1 MQEDTRRLLQECN
14 SGCKMAINSMQ
25 QIQDYVTDEGL
36 AMLIRESTESH
47 EKLEDEST
55 RLLEENG
62 AYEKEPGVMASAMSW
77 LTTEMKMLVKRS
89 DTEVAKIMMDGC
101 NMGIQ
106 SIVAKTH
113 LYKNASE
120 ESKKLAERL
129 VKEEEDFMKKLK
141 EYL

>member
-36 AMLIRESTESH
+36 ATLIRESTERH
-47 EKLEDEST
+47 EKLEAEST
-55 RLLEENG
+55 KLLEENG
-62 AYEKEPGVMASAMSW
+62 EYEKEPGVMASAMSW
-77 LTTEMKMLVKRS
+77 LSTEMKMLVKRS

-106 SIVAKTH
+106 SIVEKSHEYA
-113 LYKNASE
+113 NASE

-129 VKEEEDFMKKLK
+129 VKEEELFMRDLK

>member
-77 LTTEMKMLVKRS
+77 LTTEMKMMVKRS

-106 SIVAKTH
+106 SIVEKTH

-129 VKEEEDFMKKLK
+129 VKEEEQFMRDLK

>member
-1 MQEDTRRLLQECN
+1 MQEDTRKLLQECN
-14 SGCKMAINSMQ
+14 SGCKMAINSMN

-36 AMLIRESTESH
+36 TKLILDSKERH
-47 EKLEDEST
+47 EKLEAESAK
-55 RLLEENG
+55 LLEEHG
-62 AYEKEPGVMASAMSW
+62 EYEKDPGVMASAMSW

-89 DTEVAKIMMDGC
+89 DTEIAKIMMNGC

-106 SIVAKTH
+106 TIAEKSHEYA
-113 LYKNASE
+113 NASE

-129 VKEEEDFMKKLK
+129 VKEEEDFMEKLK

>member
-36 AMLIRESTESH
+36 AMLIREGTESH
-47 EKLEDEST
+47 EKLEAEST

-77 LTTEMKMLVKRS
+77 LTTEMKMLVKRN
-89 DTEVAKIMMDGC
+89 DTEIAKIMMDGC

-106 SIVAKTH
+106 SIVEKSHMYA
-113 LYKNASE
+113 NASK
-120 ESKKLAERL
+120 ESKELAERL

-141 EYL
+141 NFL